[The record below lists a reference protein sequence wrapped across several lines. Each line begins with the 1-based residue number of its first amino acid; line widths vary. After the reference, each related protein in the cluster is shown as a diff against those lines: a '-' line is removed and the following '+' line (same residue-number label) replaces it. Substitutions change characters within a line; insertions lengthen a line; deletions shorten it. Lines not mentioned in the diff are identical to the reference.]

1 MGQELRGRI
10 QKRAMVSSL
19 IESVG
24 AFIYCTT
31 TKRYLFVLRNS
42 DKFKGSWGLPGGK
55 VEHNESIT
63 NCLLR
68 EIEEELGGTIR
79 DAKLIPVEKFTSE
92 NGNFVYHTF
101 ITPVDSEFVPE
112 LNDEHCGYCWVHLKD
127 HPKPLHPGLYRTIK
141 FDAIAQKIKT
151 LEQVL

>member
-1 MGQELRGRI
+1 MGQELRGRV
-10 QKRAMVSSL
+10 QKRTMDSSPL
-19 IESVG
+19 ESVG

-42 DKFKGSWGLPGGK
+42 HKFEGSWGLPGGK
-55 VEHNESIT
+55 VERNEST
-63 NCLLR
+63 TESLLR

-101 ITPVDSEFVPE
+101 MAPVDSEFAPE
-112 LNDEHCGYCWVHLKD
+112 LNHEHRGYCWVRLED
-127 HPKPLHPGLYRTIK
+127 HPRPLHPGVYRTIN
-141 FDAIAQKIKT
+141 FDAVAQKIKT
-151 LEQVL
+151 LEAVL